1 MALEWTERGCP
12 LCGSPRAARVFAES
26 NIDLEGLTQFA
37 FASRKLPEYMHPRL
51 LDCAD
56 CGMLYG
62 NPVLS
67 ADTLSNLYHAA
78 AFDSQE
84 ESRLASFVYKRMLEK
99 HCANLPDRR
108 GAIDIGAGD
117 GTFCERLVELGFSHV
132 IGVEPSA
139 APIAVAQ
146 AATRAMLVHKPF
158 RAEDFTP
165 DSTSVISCFQV
176 LEHLSD
182 PLDIAASALRILKP
196 GGLFLAVVHNQRAL
210 SARVLKLKSP
220 IYDIE
225 HLQLF
230 TRDSA
235 CKLLVKAGFR
245 DVQVRPV
252 WNRYPLQYWM
262 RLFPFPAGIKNRL
275 ISIVKA
281 SGLGGVR
288 VSLPPGNIVL
298 SGFKP

>member
-1 MALEWTERGCP
+1 MTLEWTERACP
-12 LCGSPRAARVFAES
+12 LCDSRGAGRVFAES
-26 NIDLEGLTQFA
+26 NIDPEGLTQFA

-51 LDCAD
+51 VDCAD
-56 CGMLYG
+56 CGMLYA

-67 ADTLSNLYHAA
+67 AGTLSNLYQAA

-99 HCANLPDRR
+99 HCANLPDRQE
-108 GAIDIGAGD
+108 AIDIGAGD
-117 GTFCERLVELGFSHV
+117 GAFCERLVELGFSNV

-139 APIAVAQ
+139 APIAAAQ
-146 AATRAMLVHKPF
+146 PGTRAMLAHKPF

-165 DSTSVISCFQV
+165 GSASVISCFQV

-182 PLDIAASALRILKP
+182 PLDIAAAAFRILKP

-210 SARVLKLKSP
+210 SAKLLGLKSP

-230 TRDSA
+230 TKESGRRLME
-235 CKLLVKAGFR
+235 CAGFKH
-245 DVQVRPV
+245 VQVYPL

-262 RLFPFPAGIKNRL
+262 RLFPFPPAIKSIL
-275 ISIVKA
+275 ISLAKS
-281 SGLGGVR
+281 SGLGAVR

-298 SGFKP
+298 AGFKP